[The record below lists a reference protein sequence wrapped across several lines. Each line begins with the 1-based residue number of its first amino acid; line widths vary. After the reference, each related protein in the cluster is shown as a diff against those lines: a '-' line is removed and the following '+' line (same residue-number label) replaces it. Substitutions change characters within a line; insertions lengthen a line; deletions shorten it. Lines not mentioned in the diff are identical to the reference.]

1 MASNL
6 VELVNEYYEA
16 RKPYTHMVREAHANL
31 PSKTPS
37 TKDHTSTAEPSDMV
51 QEPSFSMSPKIPH
64 DEIKDVFRKL
74 EATKMEY
81 AQGKKSTGNA
91 SREKK

>member
-6 VELVNEYYEA
+6 VKLVNEYYEA
-16 RKPYTHMVREAHANL
+16 RKPYTHMLREAHANL
-31 PSKTPS
+31 PSKNPS

-51 QEPSFSMSPKIPH
+51 QEPSFSISPKIPH

-74 EATKMEY
+74 EAAKMEY
-81 AQGKKSTGNA
+81 AQGKSTGNA
-91 SREKK
+91 SKEKK